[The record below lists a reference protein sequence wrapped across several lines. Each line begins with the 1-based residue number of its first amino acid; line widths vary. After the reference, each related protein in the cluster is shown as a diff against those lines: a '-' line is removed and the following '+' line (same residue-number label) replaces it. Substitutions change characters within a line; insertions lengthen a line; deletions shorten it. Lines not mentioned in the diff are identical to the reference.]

1 MSNIVLNRHDLELY
15 LRGDLDVFAV
25 PAEQIKDL
33 SSGELGVLESHY
45 RLNAII
51 CKVREPNNPV
61 EISGVRYTYDNEIV
75 WNLGDGVCDHG
86 ELIPKIFEKQ
96 VVLERTQSQYP
107 RAARTMPE
115 YAIRHFLRVES
126 VVQKP
131 LRSFTKDDIR
141 AMRLDYAS
149 TGDQQLLMRGYED
162 IKDYEMLYAWWKARY
177 KSTLKASDNPLAI
190 ILRIAS
196 PSNF

>member
-1 MSNIVLNRHDLELY
+1 
-15 LRGDLDVFAV
+15 
-25 PAEQIKDL
+25 
-33 SSGELGVLESHY
+33 
-45 RLNAII
+45 
-51 CKVREPNNPV
+51 
-61 EISGVRYTYDNEIV
+61 
-75 WNLGDGVCDHG
+75 
-86 ELIPKIFEKQ
+86 
-96 VVLERTQSQYP
+96 
-107 RAARTMPE
+107 
-115 YAIRHFLRVES
+115 
-126 VVQKP
+126 VQKP

-177 KSTLKASDNPLAI
+177 KSTLKATDNPLAV